1 MNRYRVVFAP
11 RSEKDLR
18 RLPLPV
24 QQQIRRVIDGLAA
37 DPRPPGYIK
46 MKGSEKGMPRYRV
59 RIGAY
64 RIIYRI
70 HDDIVTVDVTK
81 IGDRKDIY
89 R

>member
-1 MNRYRVVFAP
+1 MSRYRIVFAP
-11 RSEKDLR
+11 RAEKDLR

-24 QQQIRRVIDGLAA
+24 QQRLRQVVDDLAA
-37 DPRPPGYIK
+37 DPRPHGYIK
-46 MKGSEKGMPRYRV
+46 MKGADKGKPRYRV
-59 RIGAY
+59 RVGAY

-70 HDDIVTVDVTK
+70 HDDIVTVEVAE